1 MICRLSRPIA
11 WFLAAGA
18 LPVAALPATA
28 QDYPARAVRM
38 IVPYGP
44 GGITD
49 ITARIIAPGM
59 SEDLGQQVVVE
70 NRAGGAAIPGFEFV
84 AKSRPD
90 GYTIVAATT
99 ALAAQPILFRRLP
112 YQADRDFSPVSLVI
126 TVPTVLVVHPSV
138 PARSVKELIG
148 LAKSQPG
155 TLNYGSAGNGSDN
168 HLTAEVFKHAAKI
181 DAVHVPYKG
190 GGAVMLDL
198 VAGQVAFVFSTIP
211 TAHSFIQSGRLRALA
226 VSGSARNASMPDVPT
241 VAEAALPGFDVRA
254 WLGLFG
260 PAGMPAHAIERLN
273 AATVKALK
281 NPQVAKRL
289 AEMGADVVGSTPA
302 QLGTHLKTQMDRWT
316 KLAKEVKFVV
326 SD

>member
-18 LPVAALPATA
+18 LPAAALPATA

-226 VSGSARNASMPDVPT
+226 VSGSTRNASMPDVPT

-260 PAGMPAHAIERLN
+260 PAGMPTHAIERLN
-273 AATVKALK
+273 AATVKTLK